1 MLSGKTALVTGG
13 SRGIGKA
20 IALAMASAG
29 ADIAII
35 YANQNQAAQETCELI
50 RQMGRKAEA
59 YCCNVAD
66 ELAAAQTSKD
76 VIRDFG
82 GLDILVNNAGIVR
95 DTLLPMMKELDF
107 TSVIE
112 TNLYGTYHMIRAA
125 AMHFVRQRSGRIIN
139 ISSIVGLNG
148 NAGQANYAA
157 AKAGILGL
165 TKSVAKEF
173 GSRGVTCNAIAPGY
187 IQSDMTDTLPQDKV
201 QAYLDNIPLKR
212 PGTPE
217 DVAALATFLAS
228 DAASYITGAVITVDG
243 GLSL

>member
-1 MLSGKTALVTGG
+1 MLTGKTALVTGG

-29 ADIAII
+29 ADVAII
-35 YANQNQAAQETCELI
+35 YATQNQAAQETCEII
-50 RQMGRKAEA
+50 RQMGVKAEA
-59 YCCNVAD
+59 YCCDVAQ
-66 ELAAAQTSKD
+66 ELAAAQTTKN

-95 DTLLPMMKELDF
+95 DTLLPMMKEIDF
-107 TSVIE
+107 TAVIE
-112 TNLYGTYHMIRAA
+112 TNLYGTYHMIRSA

-187 IQSDMTDTLPQDKV
+187 IKSDMTDALPQDKV
-201 QAYLDNIPLKR
+201 QAYLENIPLKR
-212 PGTPE
+212 LGSPE
-217 DVAALATFLAS
+217 DVAALAAFLAS
-228 DAASYITGAVITVDG
+228 DAAAYITGAVITVDG

>member
-35 YANQNQAAQETCELI
+35 YANQNQAAKETCDLI

-59 YCCNVAD
+59 YCCDVAD
-66 ELAAAQTSKD
+66 EFAAAQTSKD

-173 GSRGVTCNAIAPGY
+173 GSRGITCNAIAPGY
-187 IQSDMTDTLPQDKV
+187 IQSDMTDALPQDKV
-201 QAYLDNIPLKR
+201 QAYLENIPLKR

-217 DVAALATFLAS
+217 DVAALAAFLAS

>member
-1 MLSGKTALVTGG
+1 MLTGKKALVTGG

-20 IALAMASAG
+20 IAFAMAAAG
-29 ADIAII
+29 ADVAII
-35 YANQNQAAQETCELI
+35 YAGQHKVAQETCEII
-50 RQMGRKAEA
+50 RQMGVKAEA
-59 YCCNVAD
+59 YCCDVAK
-66 ELAAAQTSKD
+66 EAVAAQTTKD
-76 VIRDFG
+76 IIRDFS

-95 DTLLPMMKELDF
+95 DTLLPMMKEIDF

-112 TNLYGTYHMIRAA
+112 TNLYGTYHMIRSA

-139 ISSIVGLNG
+139 ISSIVGLIG

-173 GSRGVTCNAIAPGY
+173 GSRGITCNAIAPGY
-187 IQSDMTDTLPQDKV
+187 IKSDMTDALPQDKV
-201 QAYLDNIPLKR
+201 QAYLENIPLKR
-212 PGTPE
+212 LGSPE
-217 DVAALATFLAS
+217 DVAALAVFLAS
-228 DAASYITGAVITVDG
+228 DLAAYITGAVITVDG